1 MIKFV
6 ILEDNKYQM
15 EDITRLVMNYMLD
28 TNYQF
33 DILCYDKIEENIFTE
48 SKDSYDKFV
57 FLLDY
62 FLPNGTG
69 IDVARRIREY
79 NWDSPIV
86 IFTGEREALA
96 MDSFKQRLQILDFV
110 IKDEEF
116 QKNLLELF
124 SICISQLNY
133 SEKFY
138 VKNSCRSYN
147 FDYDR
152 ILYIY
157 KCNNERRINVVTDY
171 GIFTLTY
178 TLERFNKYLTKNYV
192 YTHKSCI
199 VNIAR
204 VKEFNWKESK
214 VVFDNGDEVYML
226 SRLRK
231 KELMKIANR

>member
-86 IFTGEREALA
+86 IFTGEGEALA

-116 QKNLLELF
+116 
-124 SICISQLNY
+124 
-133 SEKFY
+133 
-138 VKNSCRSYN
+138 
-147 FDYDR
+147 
-152 ILYIY
+152 
-157 KCNNERRINVVTDY
+157 
-171 GIFTLTY
+171 
-178 TLERFNKYLTKNYV
+178 
-192 YTHKSCI
+192 
-199 VNIAR
+199 
-204 VKEFNWKESK
+204 
-214 VVFDNGDEVYML
+214 
-226 SRLRK
+226 
-231 KELMKIANR
+231 

>member
-86 IFTGEREALA
+86 IFTGE
-96 MDSFKQRLQILDFV
+96 
-110 IKDEEF
+110 
-116 QKNLLELF
+116 
-124 SICISQLNY
+124 
-133 SEKFY
+133 
-138 VKNSCRSYN
+138 
-147 FDYDR
+147 
-152 ILYIY
+152 
-157 KCNNERRINVVTDY
+157 
-171 GIFTLTY
+171 G
-178 TLERFNKYLTKNYV
+178 
-192 YTHKSCI
+192 
-199 VNIAR
+199 
-204 VKEFNWKESK
+204 
-214 VVFDNGDEVYML
+214 
-226 SRLRK
+226 
-231 KELMKIANR
+231 